1 MPKKQEIPRKFMGQR
16 MLYANWTRDTKS
28 DIVADVY
35 FSMSFML
42 IINKVLRKLVSQIKT
57 VYYNRSVPFILVVL
71 SEGTAINF
79 VIVLKT

>member
-1 MPKKQEIPRKFMGQR
+1 MGQR

-42 IINKVLRKLVSQIKT
+42 IINKFLRKLVVSQIKT
-57 VYYNRSVPFILVVL
+57 VNYNKFVPLILVVL
-71 SEGTAINF
+71 SEGIAIDF
-79 VIVLKT
+79 IVLKS